1 MEKFQ
6 DDEELNAVSGGLK
19 RETDELVAL
28 YNEYNPDRPSRMY
41 GPNVL
46 AWVFAVWDCDYYS
59 RTSTNRPVVHNSEGM
74 NTYEIPGYGKVG
86 HRTFMKLTAERA
98 AAKAIASGRTALE

>member
-1 MEKFQ
+1 
-6 DDEELNAVSGGLK
+6 
-19 RETDELVAL
+19 
-28 YNEYNPDRPSRMY
+28 MY